1 MEQLFI
7 MMVSHEPNLKI
18 GSSYIYDQ
26 LQFASETS
34 FQHTLAY
41 NRDDLIKVYL

>member
-1 MEQLFI
+1 
-7 MMVSHEPNLKI
+7 MMVSHGPNLKI
-18 GSSYIYDQ
+18 GGSFIYDQ

-41 NRDDLIKVYL
+41 NKDDTIKVYL